1 MVFGS
6 LGNRQWPVTL
16 NGLLGLGIGWGISSK
31 QGGIVP
37 VLTEVQRKRIF
48 EEEKVRASAR
58 LKFSLTLK
66 NIVIYFLFLGLLVS
80 ALFYLGNRPSARN
93 MEPLISLDNEIFIN
107 LSTLKD
113 VEDSDKSFIAGKT
126 GDIGIYDRAIYQDTL
141 VASMKWNPE
150 RFKEADLET
159 RFGLLQAGV
168 KVLKMNRK
176 MQELTD
182 PTSKT
187 SHSKLLE
194 AAKQELQAI
203 DAYYVAAQQM
213 ESVLDEALR
222 GLPNGK
228 QLRLRTALNR

>member
-1 MVFGS
+1 
-6 LGNRQWPVTL
+6 
-16 NGLLGLGIGWGISSK
+16 
-31 QGGIVP
+31 VP

-48 EEEKVRASAR
+48 EEEKIRASAR

-80 ALFYLGNRPSARN
+80 TLFYFGNRPSARN

-187 SHSKLLE
+187 SRSKLME

-203 DAYYVAAQQM
+203 DAYYVAAQKM
-213 ESVLDEALR
+213 ESVLDGALR

-228 QLRLRTALNR
+228 QLRLRTALNK